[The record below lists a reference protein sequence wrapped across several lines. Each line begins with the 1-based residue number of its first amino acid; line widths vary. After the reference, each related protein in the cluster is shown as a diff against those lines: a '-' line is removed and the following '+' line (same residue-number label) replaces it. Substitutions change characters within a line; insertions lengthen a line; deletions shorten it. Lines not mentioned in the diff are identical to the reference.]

1 MKIIIT
7 YGLYP
12 FLLVLG
18 LGVCALAI
26 LLDWDVSRTYTYM
39 AIGRFVLLFGLE
51 FIFPINPEW
60 KMTWPSFFRDVKYFI
75 AIGLTGF
82 LFKYAIGLIA
92 IKNAHFEGILTS
104 LPLVL
109 AALVALLIY
118 EFLQYWFHRISHEA
132 KGKFGLFLWKVHSIH
147 HLPDKVYL
155 LMHPVSHPVNA
166 IVVLMISQAVFVG
179 LGVDAQTLLL
189 INTIISLQGLISHFN
204 VEIKAG
210 WLNYIFI
217 GTELHRFHHSANVN
231 EAKNFGAVLA
241 IWDIVFGT
249 FYYQKNRIPEELGVF
264 EPEKYPDSTEIFKTL
279 RFPFKK
285 QVNS

>member
-1 MKIIIT
+1 MKKIIT

-26 LLDWDVSRTYTYM
+26 LLDWNVSLTYTYI

-51 FIFPINPEW
+51 FIVPINAEW
-60 KMTWPSFFRDVKYFI
+60 EMTWTSFLRDVKYFI
-75 AIGLTGF
+75 TIGLTGF
-82 LFKYAIGLIA
+82 LVKYAIGLVA
-92 IKNAHFEGILTS
+92 IKNAYFEGILTS
-104 LPLVL
+104 LSLVL

-132 KGKFGLFLWKVHSIH
+132 QGKFGLFLWKVHSIH

-155 LMHPVSHPVNA
+155 LMHPVSHPINA
-166 IVVLMISQAVFVG
+166 IVVMLIRQLVFVG
-179 LGVDAQTLLL
+179 LGVDAKTLLL
-189 INTIISLQGLISHFN
+189 INTIVSLQGLISHFN

-210 WLNYIFI
+210 WLNYVFI
-217 GTELHRFHHSANVN
+217 GTELHRFHHSAKVE

-249 FYYQKNRIPEELGVF
+249 FYYQKDRVPKELGVF
-264 EPEKYPDSTEIFKTL
+264 EPEKYPDSAEIFKVL
-279 RFPFKK
+279 GFPFKK
-285 QVNS
+285 

>member
-1 MKIIIT
+1 MKKIIT